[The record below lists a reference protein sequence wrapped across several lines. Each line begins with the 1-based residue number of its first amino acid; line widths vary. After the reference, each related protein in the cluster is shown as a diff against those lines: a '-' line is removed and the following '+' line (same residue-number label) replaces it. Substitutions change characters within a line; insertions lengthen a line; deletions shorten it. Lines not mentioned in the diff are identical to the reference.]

1 MQTYE
6 FGNPDAPV
14 VLIEP
19 IHTVE
24 GMEHEADIIREL
36 AGSDF
41 FLQAVRVDWFHD
53 LSPWKAP
60 AVFKN
65 IPFGDGAP
73 KTLEEILKLTGN
85 PEKEYIL
92 GGYSMGGLFALW
104 ACCQTDRFAGAAAVS
119 PSVWFPGFAAYT
131 ASRPMMA
138 KQVYLSL
145 GDREE
150 KTRNP
155 VMATVGD
162 RIRELHA
169 QLCSQGISCCLEWN
183 KGNHFNDPDRRTA
196 RGFAWILKKL
206 RASSGPAAIH
216 A

>member
-6 FGNPDAPV
+6 FGNPDAHI

-24 GMEHEADIIREL
+24 GMEHEADIIKEL
-36 AGSDF
+36 AGPDF
-41 FLQAVRVDWFHD
+41 FLQAVRVDWFND

-60 AVFKN
+60 AVFRN
-65 IPFGDGAP
+65 IPFGDGAQ
-73 KTLEEILKLTGN
+73 KTLDEILKLTGN
-85 PEKEYIL
+85 PDKEYII

-104 ACCQTDRFAGAAAVS
+104 ACCQTDRFLGAAAVS
-119 PSVWFPGFAAYT
+119 PSVWFPGFAEYT
-131 ASRPMMA
+131 ASHRMMA
-138 KQVYLSL
+138 EQVYLSL

-162 RIRELHA
+162 RIRELHE
-169 QLCSQGISCCLEWN
+169 QFCSQSISCCLEWN
-183 KGNHFNDPDRRTA
+183 KGNHFTDPDRRTA
-196 RGFAWILKKL
+196 RGFAWILKEL
-206 RASSGPAAIH
+206 QSYT
-216 A
+216 